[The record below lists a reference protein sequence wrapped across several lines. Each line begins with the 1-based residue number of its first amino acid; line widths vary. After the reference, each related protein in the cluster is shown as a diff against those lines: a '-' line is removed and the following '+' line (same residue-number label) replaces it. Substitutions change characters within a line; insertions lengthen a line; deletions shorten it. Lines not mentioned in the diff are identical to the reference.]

1 MLPLLLLPD
10 LNRKLFFK
18 NHFLKKIRQIV
29 LAEDALDLEIMI
41 FSEKLCLKIFEK
53 IDSTRKFDHLD
64 HEIGKKTSQ
73 NFQI

>member
-41 FSEKLCLKIFEK
+41 FSEKIVPQIFEK
-53 IDSTRKFDHLD
+53 IECPLLFK
-64 HEIGKKTSQ
+64 
-73 NFQI
+73 QIMK